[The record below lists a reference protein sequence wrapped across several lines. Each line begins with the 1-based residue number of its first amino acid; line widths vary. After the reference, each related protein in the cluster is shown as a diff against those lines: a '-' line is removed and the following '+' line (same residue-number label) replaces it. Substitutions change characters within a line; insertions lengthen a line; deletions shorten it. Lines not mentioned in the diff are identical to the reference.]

1 LKALQPA
8 YIETVVSDQDPSSR
22 AWAEARGFRLRF
34 HRFTSVLFLADFR
47 PVHFPNDKWVR
58 QGEVEYFPLSVET
71 GEDRRERAALLYLE
85 LCKDVPDLRQAED
98 LDMEHARD
106 FLSEHR
112 GISEDGI
119 WIASHGDRW
128 RNDRA
133 SQDQPERILERVYR
147 CLPGISRR
155 GNGIAKTLKRLAANV
170 AFHQGAER
178 IRTFNLSVNE
188 PVLKVN
194 RSLGYV
200 REPGHWIM
208 ERDYV

>member
-1 LKALQPA
+1 M
-8 YIETVVSDQDPSSR
+8 TVLRRISPKEYWNAFTGVS
-22 AWAEARGFRLRF
+22 
-34 HRFTSVLFLADFR
+34 
-47 PVHFPNDKWVR
+47 
-58 QGEVEYFPLSVET
+58 
-71 GEDRRERAALLYLE
+71 RE
-85 LCKDVPDLRQAED
+85 
-98 LDMEHARD
+98 
-106 FLSEHR
+106 F
-112 GISEDGI
+112 
-119 WIASHGDRW
+119 
-128 RNDRA
+128 
-133 SQDQPERILERVYR
+133 
-147 CLPGISRR
+147 R